1 MNPMTIT
8 LGIDLG
14 SQPATTAACLMR
26 WEPGTATVL
35 DLGLGLDD
43 KALLG
48 LARDADKVGIDAPF
62 GWPAAFVSLVHDHL
76 HLAGNA
82 SVEPWTNDRR
92 DQLRFRRTDHVVR
105 RELGRWPLSVSSDL
119 IVLPAIR
126 CIGLL
131 HQLNIRDRSGDDR
144 AVEVYPAVAL
154 HRWQIDCR
162 GYKRPAAT
170 PLRARMLDQ
179 LVQRC
184 PGLTL
189 SPEIRLA

>member
-62 GWPAAFVSLVHDHL
+62 GWLCRSTLDERSPRPASL
-76 HLAGNA
+76 
-82 SVEPWTNDRR
+82 SP
-92 DQLRFRRTDHVVR
+92 
-105 RELGRWPLSVSSDL
+105 
-119 IVLPAIR
+119 
-126 CIGLL
+126 
-131 HQLNIRDRSGDDR
+131 DRS
-144 AVEVYPAVAL
+144 
-154 HRWQIDCR
+154 CR
-162 GYKRPAAT
+162 P
-170 PLRARMLDQ
+170 P
-179 LVQRC
+179 
-184 PGLTL
+184 
-189 SPEIRLA
+189 